1 MLVLER
7 RSGQTIILNTSDGIV
22 EVVVT
27 QSQAGRVKLGITAP
41 LSVSIV
47 RKELIPLTNTPQ
59 NSKVPHEVHKPAK

>member
-41 LSVSIV
+41 TSVSIV

-59 NSKVPHEVHKPAK
+59 NKKVLHEVHKHAK

>member
-41 LSVSIV
+41 MSVSIV

-59 NSKVPHEVHKPAK
+59 NKKVLHEAYKHPK